1 MYNEILHYMRN
12 VKAPEPLKRLTAL
25 MATSAFLEGRSWM
38 MQGPVQ
44 RLYPNLFILVI
55 ANPGNGKSLMSN
67 VIMEIIRRYNKTYG
81 EVQDTQVTV
90 GSKVSNPSAFIQR
103 LVSERSRKEISGPYG
118 PETSTPIFLPAAE
131 LAVMCENTR
140 FGNMLTDLLELYE
153 VLPIFDKETRAN
165 GYESVERC
173 CPVMVGN
180 TTPSFWFGALPDNLA
195 RDGFAARCLLY
206 FFNEFIERDANIGW
220 GSLADLDAVV
230 DAGAKLKTM
239 SGLFQLTSEAKEY
252 VEGPLNKA
260 NNELMFKHFGGSDLI
275 QGYTNRRMD
284 QIKKLSMCFAA
295 ALGGTHSV
303 SVDHINFA
311 IKHLT
316 YIEDSLN
323 GLVTKKDTGFKDSLG
338 ATIDRIFDDGKSR
351 SFEDVSAALYAK
363 NMTVRNVEIQEILDS
378 LISARALVKDA
389 GRYARKPRGGT
400 DANKF

>member
-81 EVQDTQVTV
+81 EVQGTPMTV

-103 LVSERSRKEISGPYG
+103 LVSERSRKEIQGPYG
-118 PETSTPIFLPAAE
+118 PEISTPIFLPAAE

-230 DAGAKLKTM
+230 DAGARLKTM
-239 SGLFQLTSEAKEY
+239 SGLFQLTAEAKEY

-295 ALGGTHSV
+295 SLGATHAV
-303 SVDHINFA
+303 GVDHINFA
-311 IKHLT
+311 LKHLA
-316 YIEDSLN
+316 YIESSLEE
-323 GLVTKKDTGFKDSLG
+323 LVSRKDVKFEKSLG
-338 ATIDRIFDDGKSR
+338 AAIDHLFDDGKSR
-351 SFEDVSAALYAK
+351 TLSDVIADLYKTHKIVK
-363 NMTVRNVEIQEILDS
+363 NNDAQELLDS
-378 LISARALVKDA
+378 LVSARALIKED
-389 GRYARKPRGGT
+389 GRYVRK
-400 DANKF
+400 K

>member
-1 MYNEILHYMRN
+1 MYNEILHYMRG

-25 MATSAFLEGRSWM
+25 MAVSAFLEGRNWM

-67 VIMEIIRRYNKTYG
+67 VIMEFIRRYNKIYG
-81 EVQDTQVTV
+81 EVQGNPVTV

-103 LVSERSRKEISGPYG
+103 LVSERSRKEIQGPWG
-118 PETSTPIFLPAAE
+118 PEISTPIFLPAAE

-206 FFNEFIERDANIGW
+206 FFNEFIERDADIGW
-220 GSLADLDAVV
+220 GSMADIDSVV

-239 SGLFQLTSEAKEY
+239 AGVFHFTPEAKEY
-252 VEGPLNKA
+252 INGPLNKA

-284 QIKKLSMCFAA
+284 QIKKISMCFAA
-295 ALGGTHSV
+295 ALGGAHAV
-303 SVDHINFA
+303 GVDHINFA
-311 IKHLT
+311 LKHLA
-316 YIEDSLN
+316 YIEDSLD
-323 GLVTKKDTGFKDSLG
+323 GLVSKKDTSFKDSLG
-338 ATIDRIFDDGKSR
+338 STIDHMFDDGKAKTFR
-351 SFEDVSAALYAK
+351 DINAALYAK
-363 NMTVRNVEIQEILDS
+363 NKIAKGSEIQEILDS
-378 LISARALVKDA
+378 LLNAGAIVKD
-389 GRYARKPRGGT
+389 GSHYKRHKQGEGSNE
-400 DANKF
+400 D